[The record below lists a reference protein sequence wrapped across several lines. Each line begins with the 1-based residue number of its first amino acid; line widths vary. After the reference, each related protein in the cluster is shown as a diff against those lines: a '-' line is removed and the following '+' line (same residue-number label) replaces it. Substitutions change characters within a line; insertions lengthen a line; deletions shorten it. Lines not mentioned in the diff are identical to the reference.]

1 MNGDKQ
7 EIAGYIQ
14 HHRVKGSIVLV
25 LLLLATFLA
34 VKTVSEIKAYR
45 FIGGGVPISNTIT
58 VSGEGEVFAVP
69 DIASFSF
76 SVIEKKLTVEE
87 AQKEATQKINVALQL
102 VRQAGVED
110 RDIKTTA
117 YNVYP
122 RYEFIRES
130 CVFGVPCPPGK
141 RELTGYEVN
150 QTISIKVRDTDKA
163 GGILTDVGAVGVSS
177 ISGLNFTIDDEEE
190 LKQEARKAAID
201 NAKEKAKQLAKD
213 LGVKLVRVVSF
224 SESGSQPRFLRT
236 FDTAFAESIDDGG
249 VIPEIP
255 VGENKIISNVSITY
269 EIR

>member
-7 EIAGYIQ
+7 EIASYIG
-14 HHRVKGSIVLV
+14 HHRIQGSILLV
-25 LLLLATFLA
+25 LLMLATFLA
-34 VKTVSEIKAYR
+34 VKTVGEIKAYR
-45 FIGGGVPISNTIT
+45 FIGGGVPVSNTIT
-58 VSGEGEVFAVP
+58 VSGEGEVFSVP
-69 DIASFSF
+69 DVASFSF
-76 SVIEKKLTVEE
+76 SIVEEKPTVEE
-87 AQKEATQKINVALQL
+87 AQKEATQKINVALKL

-141 RELTGYEVN
+141 RELTGYEVS

-163 GGILTDVGAVGVSS
+163 GKILADVGAAGVSN
-177 ISGLNFTIDDEEE
+177 ISGLNFTIDDEEA

-201 NAKEKAKQLAKD
+201 NAKKKAKQLAKD
-213 LGVKLVRVVSF
+213 LGVKLIRVVSF
-224 SESGSQPRFLRT
+224 SELGVQPRPLRT
-236 FDTAFAESIDDGG
+236 FDMAVAEFASVPTAA
-249 VIPEIP
+249 PEIP
-255 VGENKIISNVSITY
+255 VGENKIISNISITY